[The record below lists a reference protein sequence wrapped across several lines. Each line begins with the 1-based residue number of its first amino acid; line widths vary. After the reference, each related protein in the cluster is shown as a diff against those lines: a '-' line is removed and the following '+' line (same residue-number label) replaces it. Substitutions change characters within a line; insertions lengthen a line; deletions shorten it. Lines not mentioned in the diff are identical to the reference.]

1 MASVG
6 RKKDTCWKPKIQ
18 ILAGKNIPFLAG
30 KKSASGEFF
39 LFQEKVFKVS
49 DHFVN

>member
-18 ILAGKNIPFLAG
+18 ILAA
-30 KKSASGEFF
+30 KKSGSGEFF
-39 LFQEKVFKVS
+39 FVPTKVFRVT
-49 DHFVN
+49 DRFVY